1 MIRSAPL
8 MGTIVTIQVVG
19 DGDERESGAREAAIE
34 RAFEWFRR
42 IEACCTRFDPAS
54 ELMRLTTHAGAAV
67 PVSDTLF
74 EAVRYALAVAEE
86 SRGAF
91 DPTVGL
97 AMERRGFDREYL
109 SGRHVRT
116 AIEDEQ
122 PSFLDVTIDV
132 EHRTIRLARPLVLDL
147 GAVAKGMAVD
157 TAARELAPFKN
168 FAIDAGGDLY
178 CGGLN
183 PHGVPWAVGI
193 RHPRLDGELIEVLH
207 VSDMAV
213 CTSGDYERRGPD
225 DGGHHILD
233 ARTGAPAPGVASVT
247 VVAPTAMAADALAT
261 AAFALGPVEGLS
273 WLEQQDV
280 EGLMYSPALERFATR
295 GMTRATAAV
304 PPHA

>member
-1 MIRSAPL
+1 